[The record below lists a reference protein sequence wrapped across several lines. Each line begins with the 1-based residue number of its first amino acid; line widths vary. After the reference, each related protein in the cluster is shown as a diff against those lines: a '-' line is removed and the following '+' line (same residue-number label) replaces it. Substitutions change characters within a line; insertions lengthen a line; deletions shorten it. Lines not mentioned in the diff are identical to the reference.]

1 MRAVRFD
8 LARLDAPQEL
18 PDGSLRVPARV
29 AKVGVLTYTDGE
41 GNSWGELVP
50 PETLFDS
57 ASMASLRGAAVVD
70 LHPSRVTLDNRRELQ
85 RGHVGDV
92 VRRDGAYLAVDAVYV
107 TDPDEIALVKSGQRR
122 DVSCGYD
129 CELDETP
136 GIFDGVPYQRVQRSR
151 VYNHLGLGPAGWGR
165 AGTDVALKVDGASSD
180 APALVMRLDA
190 GEALARVDAQEQVG
204 AREKTAEDHT
214 DGGGRSAPA
223 SPPAKGTTEKR
234 MAQKTKRD
242 GDEMPPK
249 DPEKDGKKDADTA
262 EEMVPK
268 KDADAM
274 AAQHTAKIAALE
286 ALLAEATK
294 QIAELKACESAEIVE
309 ADVPE
314 AVADSIVSKRLAKL
328 DAAREGA
335 RIIAPA
341 VKLEREDGGKAA
353 PMLKV
358 RDIQVA
364 AIASVLPTMKLDGLS
379 DEGVNG
385 VFVGQVEAA
394 KAAAAKR
401 ADGGRK
407 AAAVLVPDANQAD
420 DVKRQ
425 EREDGAADFD
435 PIAHQRAEMARWGQR
450 NADAN
455 ANANTNSNGSR

>member
-1 MRAVRFD
+1 MRATRFD

-70 LHPSRVTLDNRRELQ
+70 LHPSRVTLENRRELQ

-92 VRRDGAYLAVDAVYV
+92 IKRDGAYLSVDSVYV

-136 GIFDGVPYQRVQRSR
+136 GVFDGVPYQRVQRSR

-180 APALVMRLDA
+180 ARALVMRLDA
-190 GEALARVDAQEQVG
+190 GEALALVDAQEHAG

-223 SPPAKGTTEKR
+223 SPPTTGTTEKR

-249 DPEKDGKKDADTA
+249 DPEKDKKDADEKGA
-262 EEMVPK
+262 EKIDSPDLAAQL
-268 KDADAM
+268 DAANEALMDAM
-274 AAQHTAKIAALE
+274 KTIA
-286 ALLAEATK
+286 T
-294 QIAELKACESAEIVE
+294 LKAQLVVAQSTEAPAVTEES
-309 ADVPE
+309 VPE
-314 AVADSIVSKRLAKL
+314 AVADSIVAKRLAKL
-328 DAAREGA
+328 DAARSDA
-335 RIIAPA
+335 RAVAPEAKIDGLLSTRKIHEA
-341 VKLEREDGGKAA
+341 VIKS
-353 PMLKV
+353 
-358 RDIQVA
+358 
-364 AIASVLPTMKLDGLS
+364 ASPEMKLDGLS
-379 DEGVNG
+379 DERVAGM
-385 VFVGQVEAA
+385 FDALASAA

-407 AAAVLVPDANQAD
+407 VASVLVPDANQAD

-450 NADAN
+450 S
-455 ANANTNSNGSR
+455 NSNSTTSKGSA

>member
-136 GIFDGVPYQRVQRSR
+136 GVFDGVPYQRVQRSR

-165 AGTDVALKVDGASSD
+165 AGTDVALKVDGATSD
-180 APALVMRLDA
+180 ARALVMRLDA
-190 GEALARVDAQEQVG
+190 GEALARVDAPEKADPTDSTASTGERSG
-204 AREKTAEDHT
+204 APATAPSAGAH
-214 DGGGRSAPA
+214 RSA
-223 SPPAKGTTEKR
+223 
-234 MAQKTKRD
+234 MAQTKKRD

-249 DPEKDGKKDADTA
+249 DPEKDGKKDAES

-314 AVADSIVSKRLAKL
+314 AVADSIVAKRLAKL

-335 RIIAPA
+335 RLIAPA

-407 AAAVLVPDANQAD
+407 AAAVLVPDANQAA
-420 DVKRQ
+420 DVKRE
-425 EREDGAADFD
+425 EREDGETFD

-450 NADAN
+450 S
-455 ANANTNSNGSR
+455 NSTTSKGSA

>member
-136 GIFDGVPYQRVQRSR
+136 GVFDGVPYQRVQRSR

-165 AGTDVALKVDGASSD
+165 AGTDVALKVDGATAD
-180 APALVMRLDA
+180 ASALAMRLDA
-190 GEALARVDAQEQVG
+190 GEALARVDAPEKADPTDSTASTGERSG
-204 AREKTAEDHT
+204 APATAPSAGAH
-214 DGGGRSAPA
+214 RSA
-223 SPPAKGTTEKR
+223 
-234 MAQKTKRD
+234 MAQTKKRD

-249 DPEKDGKKDADTA
+249 DPEKDGKKDAES

-294 QIAELKACESAEIVE
+294 QIAELKAGESAEIVE

-314 AVADSIVSKRLAKL
+314 AVADSIVAKRLAKL

-335 RIIAPA
+335 RLIAPA

-407 AAAVLVPDANQAD
+407 AAAVLVPDAKQAE
-420 DVKRQ
+420 DVRQ

-435 PIAHQRAEMARWGQR
+435 PVAHQRAEMARWGQR
-450 NADAN
+450 NA
-455 ANANTNSNGSR
+455 NTNSNGSR